1 MVNLMLTWNC
11 RSLLEIIRAIGD
23 IHAVCFHGTCS
34 RCDAALLNPSGGAF
48 ADCWRFTGNF
58 HLPFVSSPW
67 RRFFWSPW
75 KTPISTLLHSLWNQ
89 FSLFCFYSL
98 WVTMDTAPKWFGLS
112 MNLFTSVNL
121 EWIGMFFFLL
131 CSQSKQNLLTGHSKI
146 TLKCFFSFQRLQ
158 SIPFGEVRE
167 RSWNHN
173 VHYQLHEVT
182 KSSSSALRKKPNNP
196 LNII

>member
-1 MVNLMLTWNC
+1 MSYCDSRDQDRGVCVCSLQLWIISTLFLLWPTCAERRMCPHESLFLFYFHCDSAGGGVGGGLLMVNLMLTWNC

-121 EWIGMFFFLL
+121 EWIGMFFFFIV
-131 CSQSKQNLLTGHSKI
+131 QPK
-146 TLKCFFSFQRLQ
+146 
-158 SIPFGEVRE
+158 
-167 RSWNHN
+167 
-173 VHYQLHEVT
+173 
-182 KSSSSALRKKPNNP
+182 
-196 LNII
+196 